1 MEKGLEGSIVQ
12 RFKFLELFAGQAGFS
27 GAVELAGGEL
37 VEVMNHQDSWTTSWD
52 ILVDEDFERAR
63 AWVRE
68 ADHTHLAPPCK
79 SFTKARR
86 SDKFGATKVVRSQAQ
101 PEGWGDPLT
110 VEGNKIVERA
120 AVLLDEAQAARN
132 TASLEN
138 PEDSFIW
145 EQPTLERH
153 MKRMR
158 KVGLDQCPY
167 GAETKK
173 PTGILTDAA
182 WMADVCARCVDAR
195 PHEHMPGGLAG
206 KTLDYFFDPPRE
218 VWKTALAAEYPT
230 GLCWAWA
237 QSLVRFLKTEEGLVT
252 LQKKAIKVEGNA
264 LRAVRPEV
272 QSKQP
277 ASNRE
282 RREMENNQAVGGL
295 RNPYGA
301 IQSKAAAWKLGAS
314 VHHVLLGVIKE
325 NTRELQALASG
336 APFAGFREDTVEAA
350 ASALS
355 SLAGVKLEAPS
366 PIRVTLLESL
376 LNMSHDPE
384 KDVANWLREGFPLGI
399 EKELGV
405 NNVFPMTEGDTKA
418 VELSRQFPLLT
429 DWDDVDQAENYKSF
443 QEAGR
448 AALEE
453 LERVAEAGY
462 ATRCN
467 SWAEVLRSAGEGAS
481 LTRLGCIQKPKPG
494 GGVKTRL
501 VVDCRRSGI
510 NGLMCIRQRVVLPRV
525 SDVANDWATMM
536 QEENNAVVHLAVIDF
551 RDAFYQCRLAPM
563 ERKHVVVKASGSVY
577 YILEVVAFGL
587 ACGPLLWSRLAAA
600 LVRLS
605 QAACWDTARIQC
617 YVDNPLLVVKGPNA
631 LARSVNLAIP
641 LLLWQALGCQLSWNK
656 MQLGIT
662 VQWIGFQLQ
671 LKDGCL
677 VAQLSPEKLEKL
689 QRALEELLQ
698 YKGVVPVQLLRSM
711 AGLLGWLTSIVKLA
725 RPWVGMIWGCV
736 TECEARVTKRAR
748 ERKNLVFMKQVYLAL
763 STLHRMTQCSSLN
776 ATFHWHPRSLWQ
788 IQTDASVFGFGGI
801 LWYGR
806 QPVAWWADEIQEWDL
821 ALLAAK
827 TGDPAWQSE
836 WELLAVAISARLFG
850 PQIASQAVHLTT
862 DNTGV
867 LHTAL
872 NLRASSPGMVA
883 VAAELACVLRQF
895 DIDLRQ
901 GNHVRSAANYLADA
915 LSRLSRGAAVLAL
928 LVPVTRLD
936 TGSRETWWNVT

>member
-1 MEKGLEGSIVQ
+1 MGQGSRPHPLGASMQVFHKGTEV
-12 RFKFLELFAGQAGFS
+12 GQVWGHQSCSVTGTARGLGRPFDCGRQQNRRES
-27 GAVELAGGEL
+27 GGPVRRSSGGKKHRLAGEPRGL
-37 VEVMNHQDSWTTSWD
+37 VHLGTTN
-52 ILVDEDFERAR
+52 
-63 AWVRE
+63 VRE
-68 ADHTHLAPPCK
+68 AYEKNEKGGGRPMPVW
-79 SFTKARR
+79 SR
-86 SDKFGATKVVRSQAQ
+86 
-101 PEGWGDPLT
+101 
-110 VEGNKIVERA
+110 
-120 AVLLDEAQAARN
+120 
-132 TASLEN
+132 
-138 PEDSFIW
+138 
-145 EQPTLERH
+145 
-153 MKRMR
+153 
-158 KVGLDQCPY
+158 DQ
-167 GAETKK
+167 K

-195 PHEHMPGGLAG
+195 ARTYARRAGWKDPGLFLRSSQGSVENCFGSRVPHWTLLGMGAVTCPLLEDGGRTGDVAKESHQSG
-206 KTLDYFFDPPRE
+206 RE
-218 VWKTALAAEYPT
+218 RTQSGAARGT
-230 GLCWAWA
+230 
-237 QSLVRFLKTEEGLVT
+237 V
-252 LQKKAIKVEGNA
+252 KAA
-264 LRAVRPEV
+264 
-272 QSKQP
+272 SKQ
-277 ASNRE
+277 SRKE
-282 RREMENNQAVGGL
+282 RDGKQPGSRGL

-325 NTRELQALASG
+325 NTRELQALTSG

-350 ASALS
+350 TSALS

-384 KDVANWLREGFPLGI
+384 KDVANWLREAFPLGI

-429 DWDDVDQAENYKSF
+429 DWCDVDQAENYKSF

-617 YVDNPLLVVKGPNA
+617 YVDDPLLVVKGPNA

-641 LLLWQALGCQLSWNK
+641 LLLW
-656 MQLGIT
+656 
-662 VQWIGFQLQ
+662 
-671 LKDGCL
+671 
-677 VAQLSPEKLEKL
+677 
-689 QRALEELLQ
+689 
-698 YKGVVPVQLLRSM
+698 
-711 AGLLGWLTSIVKLA
+711 
-725 RPWVGMIWGCV
+725 
-736 TECEARVTKRAR
+736 
-748 ERKNLVFMKQVYLAL
+748 
-763 STLHRMTQCSSLN
+763 
-776 ATFHWHPRSLWQ
+776 
-788 IQTDASVFGFGGI
+788 
-801 LWYGR
+801 
-806 QPVAWWADEIQEWDL
+806 
-821 ALLAAK
+821 
-827 TGDPAWQSE
+827 
-836 WELLAVAISARLFG
+836 
-850 PQIASQAVHLTT
+850 
-862 DNTGV
+862 
-867 LHTAL
+867 
-872 NLRASSPGMVA
+872 
-883 VAAELACVLRQF
+883 
-895 DIDLRQ
+895 
-901 GNHVRSAANYLADA
+901 
-915 LSRLSRGAAVLAL
+915 
-928 LVPVTRLD
+928 
-936 TGSRETWWNVT
+936 

>member
-1 MEKGLEGSIVQ
+1 MEKGLEGSIVR

-120 AVLLDEAQAARN
+120 AVLLDEAQVARN

-158 KVGLDQCPY
+158 KVGVDQCPY

-195 PHEHMPGGLAG
+195 ARTYARRAGWKDPGLFLRSSQGSVENCFGSRVPHWTLLGMGAVTCPLLEDGGRTGDVAKESHQSG
-206 KTLDYFFDPPRE
+206 RE
-218 VWKTALAAEYPT
+218 RTQSGAARGT
-230 GLCWAWA
+230 
-237 QSLVRFLKTEEGLVT
+237 V
-252 LQKKAIKVEGNA
+252 KAA
-264 LRAVRPEV
+264 
-272 QSKQP
+272 SKQ
-277 ASNRE
+277 SRKE
-282 RREMENNQAVGGL
+282 RDGKQPGSRGL

-314 VHHVLLGVIKE
+314 VHHVLLGVIKA
-325 NTRELQALASG
+325 NTRELQALTSG

-350 ASALS
+350 TSALS

-384 KDVANWLREGFPLGI
+384 KDVANWLREAFPLGI

-429 DWDDVDQAENYKSF
+429 DWCDVDQAENYKSF

-617 YVDNPLLVVKGPNA
+617 YVDDPLLVVKGPNA

-641 LLLWQALGCQLSWNK
+641 LLLW
-656 MQLGIT
+656 
-662 VQWIGFQLQ
+662 
-671 LKDGCL
+671 
-677 VAQLSPEKLEKL
+677 
-689 QRALEELLQ
+689 
-698 YKGVVPVQLLRSM
+698 
-711 AGLLGWLTSIVKLA
+711 
-725 RPWVGMIWGCV
+725 
-736 TECEARVTKRAR
+736 
-748 ERKNLVFMKQVYLAL
+748 
-763 STLHRMTQCSSLN
+763 
-776 ATFHWHPRSLWQ
+776 
-788 IQTDASVFGFGGI
+788 
-801 LWYGR
+801 
-806 QPVAWWADEIQEWDL
+806 
-821 ALLAAK
+821 
-827 TGDPAWQSE
+827 
-836 WELLAVAISARLFG
+836 
-850 PQIASQAVHLTT
+850 
-862 DNTGV
+862 
-867 LHTAL
+867 
-872 NLRASSPGMVA
+872 
-883 VAAELACVLRQF
+883 
-895 DIDLRQ
+895 
-901 GNHVRSAANYLADA
+901 
-915 LSRLSRGAAVLAL
+915 
-928 LVPVTRLD
+928 
-936 TGSRETWWNVT
+936 

>member
-1 MEKGLEGSIVQ
+1 MERGREGQSV
-12 RFKFLELFAGQAGFS
+12 RPFRFLELFAGQAGFS
-27 GAVELAGGEL
+27 GAVKLAGGDL
-37 VEVMNHQDSWTTSWD
+37 VEVMNHQDSWTTKWD
-52 ILVDEDFERAR
+52 ILVDEDFEKAR
-63 AWVRE
+63 GWVRE

-86 SDKFGATKVVRSQAQ
+86 SDKFGTTKVVRSQAQ

-110 VEGNKIVERA
+110 VEGNKIVERVS
-120 AVLLDEAQAARN
+120 VLLDEAQSARN
-132 TASLEN
+132 TTSLEN

-153 MKRMR
+153 MKRMG

-173 PTGILTDAA
+173 PTGILTDAS
-182 WMADVCARCVDAR
+182 WMADVCARCEEAR
-195 PHEHMPGGLAG
+195 PHEHMPGGLVG
-206 KTLDYFFDPPRE
+206 KTLDHFFDPPRE

-237 QSLVRFLKTEEGLVT
+237 QSLVRFLKTEEGRVA
-252 LQKKAIKVEGNA
+252 LQKKTFRVKGNA
-264 LRAVRPEV
+264 LSAVQPEV
-272 QSKQP
+272 QTRHP

-282 RREMENNQAVGGL
+282 RREIENDRAVGGL
-295 RNPYGA
+295 RNPYRA

-314 VHHVLLGVIKE
+314 VRHVLLGVVKE
-325 NTRELQALASG
+325 NSRELHTLVSG
-336 APFAGFREDTVEAA
+336 GSFAGFHKDTVAAA

-355 SLAGVKLEAPS
+355 SLVGVEQETPS
-366 PIRVTLLESL
+366 PIRVTLLEKL
-376 LNMSHDPE
+376 LERSQDPE
-384 KDVANWLREGFPLGI
+384 KDVTQWLREGFPLGI
-399 EKELGV
+399 EKELGI
-405 NNVFPMTEGDTKA
+405 NNVFPATEWDTKA

-429 DWDDVDQAENYKSF
+429 DWSEVDQAENYKSF
-443 QEAGR
+443 QEAGQ

-467 SWAEVLRSAGEGAS
+467 SWAEVLQSAGEGAS

-525 SDVANDWATMM
+525 SDVANEWAAMV
-536 QEENNAVVHLAVIDF
+536 QEDNDAVVHFAVIDF
-551 RDAFYQCRLAPM
+551 RDAFYQCRLAPV

-600 LVRLS
+600 LVRLA

-617 YVDNPLLVVKGPNA
+617 YVDDPLLVVKGLDA
-631 LARSVNLAIP
+631 VARSVNLAIP

-656 MQLGIT
+656 MQLGTT

-671 LKDGCL
+671 LKDGCI
-677 VAQLSPEKLEKL
+677 VAQLSQEKLEKL

-698 YKGVVPVQLLRSM
+698 HKGVVPVQLLRSM

-736 TECEARVTKRAR
+736 TECESRVPKRAR
-748 ERKNLVFMKQVYLAL
+748 ERKNLVFMKQVQLAL

-776 ATFHWHPRSLWQ
+776 ATFHWQPRALWQ

-821 ALLAAK
+821 ALLGAR

-836 WELLAVAISARLFG
+836 WELLAVAISVKPFG
-850 PQIASQAVHLTT
+850 SQIASQAVHLTT

-883 VAAELACVLRQF
+883 IAAELACVLRQY
-895 DIDLRQ
+895 DVDLRQ
-901 GNHVRSAANYLADA
+901 GDHVRSAANYLADA
-915 LSRLSRGAAVLAL
+915 LSRLSRGAAVPAL

-936 TGSRETWWNVT
+936 TGSRETWWNIT